1 MQGRECWQVK
11 QTRVSHGGSLAG
23 HGQKFSGHLR
33 EEAGP
38 QQPAWAVGTG
48 EELGMERNCS
58 FGSEGYLIPVS
69 RQLLKHR

>member
-1 MQGRECWQVK
+1 M
-11 QTRVSHGGSLAG
+11 AG

-38 QQPAWAVGTG
+38 RQPAWAVGTG